1 MGLVP
6 FPRRRVISLLRLVV
20 KIPIYNGCD
29 KHRHIFLFSNL
40 SISLSASFPRYQICM
55 ITLAI
60 RIANLVKLT
69 RGIYRLAMYD
79 ILKELRVHAINV
91 LSKENDIG

>member
-1 MGLVP
+1 
-6 FPRRRVISLLRLVV
+6 
-20 KIPIYNGCD
+20 
-29 KHRHIFLFSNL
+29 
-40 SISLSASFPRYQICM
+40 M